1 MRSSENQSNLQAQ
14 PEITKTKQTNR
25 NCTCGTVLSKPKL
38 PVGMRRIKIQ
48 QKFVAQVRSLTT
60 VPVIMLSGKWLE
72 KLGFDYENHVIVM
85 EKEGQLII
93 NLDKA

>member
-1 MRSSENQSNLQAQ
+1 
-14 PEITKTKQTNR
+14 
-25 NCTCGTVLSKPKL
+25 
-38 PVGMRRIKIQ
+38 MRRIKIQ

-93 NLDKA
+93 NLDKAWFNIL